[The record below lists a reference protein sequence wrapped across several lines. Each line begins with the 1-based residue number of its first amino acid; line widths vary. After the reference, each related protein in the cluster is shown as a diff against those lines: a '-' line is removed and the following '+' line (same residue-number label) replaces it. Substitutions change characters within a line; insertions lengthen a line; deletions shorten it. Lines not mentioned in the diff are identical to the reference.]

1 MTRLLIPQFPDMK
14 RPGVRWAMI
23 AGGIFLLVTGLFVL
37 LMVPAALLAAIHFA
51 PNVVFKN
58 FCRDV
63 WLHEKGLLLQLKER
77 QICIP
82 FDLVE
87 KITWHGSNNP
97 PRAKIML
104 NAAGPYGSVFT
115 FVPDLTEWRNRAR
128 KMVEELN
135 AKLTS

>member
-1 MTRLLIPQFPDMK
+1 MQIILSSKYPMTRLLIPQLPDMK
-14 RPGVRWAMI
+14 RSGVRCAVI

-37 LMVPAALLAAIHFA
+37 LLLPAALLAAIHFA

-87 KITWHGSNNP
+87 KIT
-97 PRAKIML
+97 
-104 NAAGPYGSVFT
+104 
-115 FVPDLTEWRNRAR
+115 
-128 KMVEELN
+128 
-135 AKLTS
+135 